1 MECKEEVNRWVRA
14 GSIGNR
20 PFNSYIYIYIYIYIY
35 VNKAGLDLVF
45 LFFLKECR
53 VVLMLTSTR

>member
-20 PFNSYIYIYIYIYIY
+20 PFNSYIDISIYIY

-45 LFFLKECR
+45 LFFLKEYR
-53 VVLMLTSTR
+53 VVLMLTSNR

>member
-20 PFNSYIYIYIYIYIY
+20 PFNSYIDIYIYIY

-45 LFFLKECR
+45 LFFLKEYR
-53 VVLMLTSTR
+53 VVLMLTSNR

>member
-20 PFNSYIYIYIYIYIY
+20 PFNSYIYIY
-35 VNKAGLDLVF
+35 VNKAALDLVF
-45 LFFLKECR
+45 LFFLKEYR
-53 VVLMLTSTR
+53 VVLMLTSNR